1 MKFNISYKYPYLVSI
16 FVSLLVLLY
25 FAYKALIAYVIHK
38 ELYGG
43 GIDVVIS
50 LRATIAFIMLFL
62 ILLQIQFLKIKDL
75 KSHRLILMGIFIVW
89 SSIFVIISIISI
101 QEIYFLLITFFSS
114 VFTLLSLFSLKNQ
127 IKEERNTLTEKEIY
141 LLQKLA
147 KKNKL
152 F

>member
-1 MKFNISYKYPYLVSI
+1 MKLNINYKFTYLVSI
-16 FVSLLVLLY
+16 LASLMILIY
-25 FAYKALIAYVIHK
+25 FAYKGVIAYLIHK

-50 LRATIAFIMLFL
+50 LRGTISAIMLFL

-75 KSHRLILMGIFIVW
+75 NSHKTIISG
-89 SSIFVIISIISI
+89 IFVIWTAMFITTLIISPEKIYLIISI
-101 QEIYFLLITFFSS
+101 LITSLFM
-114 VFTLLSLFSLKNQ
+114 LISLFSLRDK

-147 KKNKL
+147 KKK
-152 F
+152 